1 MNRNDVR
8 VFPKLSQAQLEE
20 FYTVNDRDLNRC
32 TPKQRAYIRGLMDK
46 AKIDEYELLCSLG
59 VDCESIQELTIENA
73 GEAINYLKEELG
85 WK

>member
-32 TPKQRAYIRGLMDK
+32 TSKQRAYIRGLMDK
-46 AKIDEYELLCSLG
+46 ARIDEYELLCSLG
-59 VDCESIQELTIENA
+59 VDCESIKELTIENA